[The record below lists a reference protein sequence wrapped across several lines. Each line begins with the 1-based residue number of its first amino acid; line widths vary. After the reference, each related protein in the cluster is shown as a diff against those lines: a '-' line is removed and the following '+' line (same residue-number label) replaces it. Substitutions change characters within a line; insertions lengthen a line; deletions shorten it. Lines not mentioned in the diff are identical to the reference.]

1 MFASIKQPK
10 NLVEYR
16 LFRGAADFGN
26 LQQWDL
32 YETGYSFM
40 TVVTVPKFITEL
52 AKSGGTVSVASGTA
66 GAKTVDGVAY
76 KVVLTAD
83 LVTRLL
89 NNFVYIIEH
98 EFRGISGL
106 PDLTTETT
114 TITDGISE
122 LKVINKVVEDSSVTV
137 SMSFFEKS
145 GRTLTKFSE
154 VYLRG
159 IKDSRTQGKSYFG
172 LIERGLIPEPGFHN
186 EVFSFL
192 YYVTDNTYRNLEGAY
207 LLMCAQIESVPLSD
221 LFNTQ
226 KGTYQNPEVELRF
239 NCFPISNDD
248 VSNAAKV
255 ILEYILS
262 PEAGE
267 ERLIID
273 AQSTSGFYKGVADL
287 ATPYGLQ
294 ATSSGY
300 GGQGGDAIGDNKT
313 DLKSKLRQAG
323 VPNKYLGN

>member
-1 MFASIKQPK
+1 MFASIKKPK

-40 TVVTVPKFITEL
+40 TVVTVPNFISQL
-52 AKSGGTVSVASGTA
+52 AKTGGKGDSASLS
-66 GAKTVDGVAY
+66 AK
-76 KVVLTAD
+76 
-83 LVTRLL
+83 LVKTLL

-145 GRTLTKFSE
+145 GRTLTKFAE
-154 VYLRG
+154 LYLRG

-172 LIERGLIPEPGFHN
+172 LIPSVLNGGFEN

-192 YYVTDNTYRNLEGAY
+192 YYVTDNTYRNLEGSY

-248 VSNAAKV
+248 VSNAAKA
-255 ILEYILS
+255 ILNYILS
-262 PEAGE
+262 EDAGD

-273 AQSTSGFYKGVADL
+273 AQSVSGFYRGVRDL
-287 ATPYGLQ
+287 STPYGLQ
-294 ATSSGY
+294 ASKSGY
-300 GGQGGDAIGDNKT
+300 GNQGSDKIGDNGVN
-313 DLKSKLRQAG
+313 LKAALKAAG
-323 VPNKYLGN
+323 VKEQHLK

>member
-1 MFASIKQPK
+1 MFASIKEPK
-10 NLVEYR
+10 NLAQFR

-40 TVVTVPKFITEL
+40 TVVTIPTFITQL
-52 AKSGGTVSVASGTA
+52 ANKGGQGDSVS
-66 GAKTVDGVAY
+66 
-76 KVVLTAD
+76 LTAE
-83 LVTRLL
+83 LVTKLL

-98 EFRGISGL
+98 EFRGLSGL

-122 LKVINKVVEDSSVTV
+122 LKVINKVVEDSSVTI

-145 GRTLTKFSE
+145 GRTLTKFAE
-154 VYLRG
+154 LYLRG

-172 LIERGLIPEPGFHN
+172 LIESGTIKEPGFHN

-192 YYVTDNTYRNLEGAY
+192 YYVTDNTYRQLEGSY

-248 VSNAAKV
+248 VSRSAKA

-262 PEAGE
+262 DAAGE

-273 AQSTSGFYKGVADL
+273 AQSVSGFYKGVADL
-287 ATPYGLQ
+287 KNPYGLQ
-294 ATSSGY
+294 ASDKGY
-300 GGQGGDAIGDNKT
+300 GSKSGNNVEDT
-313 DLKSKLRQAG
+313 LKAKLKAAG
-323 VPNKYLGN
+323 VNQKYLKD

>member
-1 MFASIKQPK
+1 MFASIKEPK

-40 TVVTVPKFITEL
+40 TVVTVPYFITQL
-52 AKSGGTVSVASGTA
+52 AKKGGTIKVLN
-66 GAKTVDGVAY
+66 GAKVEPKTIIEAS
-76 KVVLTAD
+76 
-83 LVTRLL
+83 LVKKLL
-89 NNFVYIIEH
+89 DNFVYIIEH

-145 GRTLTKFSE
+145 GRTLTKFAE
-154 VYLRG
+154 LYLRG

-172 LIERGLIPEPGFHN
+172 LIENRTITEPGFHN

-192 YYVTDNTYRNLEGAY
+192 YYVTDNTYRKLEGSY

-248 VSNAAKV
+248 VSNAAKA
-255 ILEYILS
+255 ILDYILS

-267 ERLIID
+267 ERLIVD
-273 AQSTSGFYKGVADL
+273 AQSTPGFYKGVADL

-294 ATSSGY
+294 ASDTGY
-300 GGQGGDAIGDNKT
+300 GNQSGDAIGDYGYN
-313 DLKSKLRQAG
+313 LKEELKKAG
-323 VPNKYLGN
+323 VPNKYFTVGNY

>member
-1 MFASIKQPK
+1 MFASIKEPK

-40 TVVTVPKFITEL
+40 TVVTVPKFITTL
-52 AKSGGTVSVASGTA
+52 AKHGGKGDSKNLS
-66 GAKTVDGVAY
+66 
-76 KVVLTAD
+76 AD
-83 LVTRLL
+83 LVKKLL

-98 EFRGISGL
+98 EFRGLSGL

-145 GRTLTKFSE
+145 GRTLTKFAE
-154 VYLRG
+154 LYLRG

-172 LIERGLIPEPGFHN
+172 LVGDSDNAETGTLIAGFHN

-226 KGTYQNPEVELRF
+226 KGTYQNPEIELRF

-248 VSNAAKV
+248 VSNAAKA
-255 ILEYILS
+255 ILTYILS
-262 PEAGE
+262 DEAGE

-273 AQSTSGFYKGVADL
+273 AQSVQGFYKGVKDL

-294 ATSSGY
+294 ASDSGY
-300 GGQGGDAIGDNKT
+300 GSGNIGNTNTNTLEDK
-313 DLKSKLRQAG
+313 LKAKG
-323 VPNKYLGN
+323 VSSTYFSS